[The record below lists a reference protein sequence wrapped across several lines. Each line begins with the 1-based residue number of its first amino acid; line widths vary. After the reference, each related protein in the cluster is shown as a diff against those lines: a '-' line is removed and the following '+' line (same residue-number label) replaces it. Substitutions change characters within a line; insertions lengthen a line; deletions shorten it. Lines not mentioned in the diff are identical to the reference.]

1 MDNKMIFPED
11 LEYTKRHEWCRK
23 LEDGTIVLGVTD
35 YPLRKLS
42 DALLLELPS
51 VGDDVLSDVAL
62 GEIES
67 SDELVDLYCPFDGEV
82 LEINER
88 ALDEP
93 EIIREDPYNDGWL
106 VRIRPE
112 SMPADKERLFLSAEE
127 YAEYIKQVE
136 SGSAKAFEDE
146 EDS

>member
-1 MDNKMIFPED
+1 MYPED
-11 LEYTKRHEWCRK
+11 LEYTKRHEWRRK
-23 LEDGTIVLGVTD
+23 LDDGTIVLGVTD
-35 YPLRKLS
+35 YPLRKLQ

-93 EIIREDPYNDGWL
+93 EIVRQDPYNDGWL
-106 VRIRPE
+106 VKIRPE
-112 SMPADKERLFLSAEE
+112 SMPPEKERLFLSAEE
-127 YAEYIKQVE
+127 YAEYIRQVE
-136 SGSAKAFEDE
+136 SGAVPDE
-146 EDS
+146 SPEES